1 MFLGLFMAIFGLY
14 LIKDKWLST
23 IGVILFILG
32 AVIFILSFVDLIF
45 DCLTPSGINR
55 IEMDVN
61 KLERAN
67 ILAKSLIP
75 KVDELLN
82 MSSHSRNIAHS
93 IYGLSECDEE
103 FKTKFKQLLN
113 ETKQRFQKEF
123 DEL

>member
-1 MFLGLFMAIFGLY
+1 MN
-14 LIKDKWLST
+14 T
-23 IGVILFILG
+23 
-32 AVIFILSFVDLIF
+32 
-45 DCLTPSGINR
+45 
-55 IEMDVN
+55 E

-82 MSSHSRNIAHS
+82 MSSKSGNVRIADA
-93 IYGLSECDEE
+93 IWGLSECDEE

>member
-1 MFLGLFMAIFGLY
+1 
-14 LIKDKWLST
+14 
-23 IGVILFILG
+23 
-32 AVIFILSFVDLIF
+32 
-45 DCLTPSGINR
+45 
-55 IEMDVN
+55 MDIN

-82 MSSHSRNIAHS
+82 MSSKSNNSSLADAIW
-93 IYGLSECDEE
+93 GLSKCDEE

-113 ETKQRFQKEF
+113 EAKQRYQKEF

>member
-1 MFLGLFMAIFGLY
+1 
-14 LIKDKWLST
+14 
-23 IGVILFILG
+23 
-32 AVIFILSFVDLIF
+32 
-45 DCLTPSGINR
+45 
-55 IEMDVN
+55 MDID

-82 MSSHSRNIAHS
+82 MSSKSSSDRLADAIWW
-93 IYGLSECDEE
+93 LSELDEE
-103 FKTKFKQLLN
+103 FKTKLKQLLN